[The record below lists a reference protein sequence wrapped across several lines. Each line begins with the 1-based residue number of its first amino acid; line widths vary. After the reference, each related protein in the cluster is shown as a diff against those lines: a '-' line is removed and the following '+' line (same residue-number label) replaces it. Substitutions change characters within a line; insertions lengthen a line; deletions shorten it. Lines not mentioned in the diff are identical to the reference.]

1 MTISIRAMAQ
11 ALGVS
16 KSQVH
21 RDAAAGMP
29 MASVEAAR
37 MWRAANHDMSRTVE
51 GRIDRPG
58 RGAAEDLP
66 AAPPAANAPEAAD
79 EPAPGDTAAYRAA
92 RTEREQ
98 VRLERERLD
107 LERERGALVE
117 VAEVARLRYTEFR
130 ALRDALGN
138 IAPRLKD
145 SLATVSDPIEVERL
159 VQAELEAVLNAFA
172 DQVLTRG
179 VMQDED
185 DDEAD

>member
-21 RDAAAGMP
+21 RDAAVGMP

-37 MWRAANHDMSRTVE
+37 VWRAANHDMSRTVD
-51 GRIDRPG
+51 GRIDRPA
-58 RGAAEDLP
+58 REGAD
-66 AAPPAANAPEAAD
+66 APPPGPATDVPPEAAD
-79 EPAPGDTAAYRAA
+79 EPATGDTAAYRAA

-107 LERERGALVE
+107 LERERGNLVE

-138 IAPRLKD
+138 VAPRLKD
-145 SLATVSDPIEVERL
+145 SLATVSDPIEIERL